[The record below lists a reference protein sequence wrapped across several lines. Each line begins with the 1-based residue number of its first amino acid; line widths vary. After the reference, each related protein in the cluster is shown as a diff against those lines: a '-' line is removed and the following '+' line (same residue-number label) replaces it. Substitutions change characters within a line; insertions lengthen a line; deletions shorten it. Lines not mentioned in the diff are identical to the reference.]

1 MYHSAQPISSYRVS
15 ARVTR
20 TLLGILAFA
29 AAQPAAAQRNLPDD
43 PLPTA
48 TAEGPAIDRKEPSFF
63 GRPVERTPAAQ
74 WQRVERLEAAKQLK
88 AASRAANA
96 LVRTWHHS
104 PEAAQAQLAVA
115 RLHEARNNPAAAFD
129 EYQYLID
136 HFSGLFPFQHVLD
149 RQYQIANH
157 LLKPQKTFLG
167 LAMNTMEDVRI
178 RFEQIVRNAPNWE
191 RAPDALLK
199 SALCHELDDDP
210 LAAAEAYAQLQTRYP
225 AAPAALAAAAEEIR
239 IRRALAW
246 KYPMD
251 EAMTRRAIAAI
262 DSALHAYGARL
273 NRDEL
278 ASWRADL
285 SDAAMNRTYARAA
298 FYDGKRKQP
307 RAALTAYREFL
318 RVYPDSPHA
327 ETVRSR
333 IRELEGATADAS
345 LSTPTGV
352 TP

>member
-1 MYHSAQPISSYRVS
+1 MYHSGQPRSRYHVF
-15 ARVTR
+15 ARVTPM
-20 TLLGILAFA
+20 LLGLLTLAA
-29 AAQPAAAQRNLPDD
+29 VLPAAAQRNTPED
-43 PLPTA
+43 PLPVNTV
-48 TAEGPAIDRKEPSFF
+48 EGPAIDHKEPSFF

-74 WQRVERLEAAKQLK
+74 WRRVERLESEKKLK
-88 AASRAANA
+88 AALHAANA

-115 RLHEARNNPAAAFD
+115 RLNEARNNPAAAFD

-136 HFSGLFPFQHVLD
+136 HFVGLFPFQPVLD

-157 LLKPQKTFLG
+157 LLKPPKTFLG
-167 LAMNTMEDVRI
+167 LAMNTMADVRI

-199 SALCHELDDDP
+199 SASCHELDDDP
-210 LAAAEAYAQLQTRYP
+210 IAAADAYAHLQTRYP
-225 AAPAALAAAAEEIR
+225 ATVAAVSAAAEEIR
-239 IRRALAW
+239 IRRALAQ
-246 KYPMD
+246 KYPQD

-262 DSALHAYGARL
+262 DSALHAYGGRL

-278 ASWRADL
+278 AVWRAEL
-285 SDAAMNRTYARAA
+285 KDAAMNRTYARAA
-298 FYDGKRKQP
+298 FYDRTRKQP

-333 IRELEGATADAS
+333 IRELEGATTDSS
-345 LSTPTGV
+345 LSTTPGV

>member
-1 MYHSAQPISSYRVS
+1 MYHSAQPISSHPAS
-15 ARVTR
+15 AFVAR
-20 TLLGILAFA
+20 TLLGLLALA
-29 AAQPAAAQRNLPDD
+29 AALPASAQRKPPEE
-43 PLPTA
+43 PLPAVTD
-48 TAEGPAIDRKEPSFF
+48 EGPAIARKEPSFF

-74 WQRVERLEAAKQLK
+74 WQRVERLEADKQLK
-88 AASRAANA
+88 AALRAANA

-104 PEAAQAQLAVA
+104 PEAAPAQLAVA
-115 RLHEARNNPAAAFD
+115 RLNEARGNPAAAFN

-136 HFSGLFPFQHVLD
+136 HFAGLFPFQEVLD

-157 LLKPQKTFLG
+157 LLTPPKTFLG
-167 LAMNTMEDVRI
+167 LAMNTMADVRL

-191 RAPDALLK
+191 RAPDALFK
-199 SALCHELDDDP
+199 AASCHELDDDP
-210 LAAAEAYAQLQTRYP
+210 IAAAEAFAQLQTRYP

-239 IRRALAW
+239 LRRALAE
-246 KYPMD
+246 KYPLD

-262 DSALHAYGARL
+262 DSALNAYGGRL

-278 ASWRADL
+278 AAWRAEL
-285 SDAAMNRTYARAA
+285 SDAAMNRAYARAA

-307 RAALTAYREFL
+307 RAALTAYREFI
-318 RVYPDSPHA
+318 RVYPGSPHA

-333 IRELEGATADAS
+333 IRELEGAADDSS
-345 LSTPTGV
+345 LSTTPGV